1 MLNTKSDD
9 DAGCVLGPAVVA
21 TGSKALEEAIAQ
33 NLAKDGN
40 GAKSEQEQKGQNGL
54 EDLHE
59 PKRLQDDR

>member
-1 MLNTKSDD
+1 VLSIKSDH
-9 DAGCVLGPAVVA
+9 DAGGLSTKVVA

-40 GAKSEQEQKGQNGL
+40 GAKSDQEQKGQNGL